1 MFTINLAGISNPIEM
16 SVTNAQGQLIYSN
29 QVEGSMQLD
38 LTDQPNGV
46 YFVRLVNENSVRLEK
61 LIIK

>member
-1 MFTINLAGISNPIEM
+1 
-16 SVTNAQGQLIYSN
+16 LIYSN

-46 YFVRLVNENSVRLEK
+46 YFIRLVNENSVRLEK